1 MRRPGLAMRMT
12 PDIALTIMSPLVFET
27 FTLPE
32 ADVIRT
38 SLPISVA
45 ETEPLAGG
53 GWAPRPF
60 LSTRT
65 GPEAGCTFTRP
76 GPCAKVFAPV
86 STIGLK
92 LWWTGT
98 WRQSVMYA

>member
-32 ADVIRT
+32 ADVTWT

-45 ETEPLAGG
+45 ETEPLAVE
-53 GWAPRPF
+53 GWAARSVF
-60 LSTRT
+60 STRT
-65 GPEAGCTFTRP
+65 DPEADWTFT
-76 GPCAKVFAPV
+76 GPRTLRIIFAPEATEGLTFV
-86 STIGLK
+86 SR
-92 LWWTGT
+92 GT
-98 WRQSVMYA
+98 CME